1 MNFVATAYLVTFGLI
16 GLYAASVVARGRSAR
31 RDAAARTRETSAP
44 GRDSGMPGREGGV
57 PGREGGLPG
66 REGGSELTDAE
77 GD

>member
-44 GRDSGMPGREGGV
+44 GR
-57 PGREGGLPG
+57 
-66 REGGSELTDAE
+66 EGGSELTDAL
-77 GD
+77 GDAA

>member
-31 RDAAARTRETSAP
+31 RDATARTRETSAP
-44 GRDSGMPGREGGV
+44 GREGGA

-66 REGGSELTDAE
+66 REAGSELTDAL